1 MHIQEIS
8 IKKGVYN
15 YLFDSL
21 VKKKSNKKKIA
32 TKNILIDKKKYKDL
46 RIC

>member
-21 VKKKSNKKKIA
+21 VKKKSNKK
-32 TKNILIDKKKYKDL
+32 NSD
-46 RIC
+46 